1 VLDVA
6 GQMLGVMATREAQRL
21 ADQQGLDLVEVSP
34 NAEPPVC
41 KIMDYGK
48 FRYEE
53 GIKRKQARKN
63 QKIVQIK
70 EIKFHASVDTNDLDH
85 KMRQI
90 KEFIADGH
98 KVKVTLQYRGRENA
112 HKELGVEVVNRVIEA
127 CSSFAMTEQ
136 PPRLLGRV
144 LGCLLAPR
152 PVKTGGGGGGGGG
165 ASQQPSPQP
174 KAEAK
179 PEPKPEPPRN
189 PTP

>member
-1 VLDVA
+1 VLDSE
-6 GQMLGVMATREAQRL
+6 GQMLGIMHTREAQRI
-21 ADQQGLDLVEVSP
+21 ADQRGLDLVEVSP
-34 NAEPPVC
+34 NADPPVC

-63 QKIVQIK
+63 QKMVQIK

-85 KMRQI
+85 KVRQI

-98 KVKVTLQYRGRENA
+98 KVKITLQYRGRENA
-112 HKELGVEVVNRVIEA
+112 HKELGIEVINKVIESCA
-127 CSSFAMTEQ
+127 AVAATEQ

-152 PVKTGGGGGGGGG
+152 SAKASGGGGGQ
-165 ASQQPSPQP
+165 QQP
-174 KAEAK
+174 
-179 PEPKPEPPRN
+179 PKPKVEQAPA
-189 PTP
+189 TESKA

>member
-1 VLDVA
+1 
-6 GQMLGVMATREAQRL
+6 MLGVMQTREAQRI

-63 QKIVQIK
+63 QKIVHTK
-70 EIKFHASVDTNDLDH
+70 EVKFHASVDTNDLDH

-112 HKELGVEVVNRVIEA
+112 HKELGVEVVNKVIET
-127 CSSFAMTEQ
+127 CSSFAVTEQ

-152 PVKTGGGGGGGGG
+152 PVKTGGGGGGGNP
-165 ASQQPSPQP
+165 QQPKPEP
-174 KAEAK
+174 KAEPK

-189 PTP
+189 PAP